1 IQRFKKESAVRILG
15 EKAEKFDLTHIT
27 RDQIMMKG
35 NPDFIPTGISGFM
48 ERMSEI
54 KNLLDYMKLLAG
66 IAIPATKMDM
76 MGNEVPIYDPEG
88 KPAMKPYGNIAYIAR
103 RIAELLRLKEID
115 KIAPEIEEMEK
126 PKQIGP
132 PRSDSPTGVA
142 RGSTPTSLPGGYLG
156 KAGGEMAG
164 RIGGE

>member
-1 IQRFKKESAVRILG
+1 MCI
-15 EKAEKFDLTHIT
+15 
-27 RDQIMMKG
+27 RDR
-35 NPDFIPTGISGFM
+35 SGFM

-66 IAIPATKMDM
+66 VAIPATKMDP

-115 KIAPEIEEMEK
+115 KIAPEVEELEK

-132 PRSDSPTGVA
+132 PRSYSPAGA
-142 RGSTPTSLPGGYLG
+142 AGERTPSVLSGGYLG
-156 KAGGEMAG
+156 RATRAVGGE
-164 RIGGE
+164 

>member
-1 IQRFKKESAVRILG
+1 
-15 EKAEKFDLTHIT
+15 
-27 RDQIMMKG
+27 MMKG

-54 KNLLDYMKLLAG
+54 KNLLDYMALLAKV
-66 IAIPATKMDM
+66 AIPATKMDM
-76 MGNEVPIYDPEG
+76 MGNEIPIFGPDG

-115 KIAPEIEEMEK
+115 KIAPEVEEMEK
-126 PKQIGP
+126 PKQIGS
-132 PRSDSPTGVA
+132 PRSDSPTRVA
-142 RGSTPTSLPGGYLG
+142 GGSTPTSLPGEYLG
-156 KAGGEMAG
+156 RAGGAMAG